1 MKIKLI
7 KIQRIRIVDINVF
20 AIKVNDK
27 YIIIDKKEYNRIFL
41 AIDQIHIDISLK
53 IVNIEHKL
61 KQEENIKQKEIL
73 FEQYMKL
80 LEQIGLDL

>member
-53 IVNIEHKL
+53 IVNIKHKL